1 MAKSIIAK
9 AVRHLPQ
16 SVKIWDKATQLE
28 DDTTA
33 KRRVLRKAL
42 ENIPNSVKLWKDAV
56 ELEEPCSCTVIT
68 ILFLE
73 ALNIG
78 TLKFDKVKDCARPV

>member
-1 MAKSIIAK
+1 MIYL
-9 AVRHLPQ
+9 HNNCPLQ

-28 DDTTA
+28 EDITA

-56 ELEEPCSCTVIT
+56 ELEEPS
-68 ILFLE
+68 
-73 ALNIG
+73 
-78 TLKFDKVKDCARPV
+78 